1 MRALWS
7 VAICLSV
14 ILAAS
19 LPANAGLTINTTF
32 NAGTFGS
39 FTAAEVEGAFNYVAN
54 EYSNLYTNNVT
65 VNITVQGGN
74 TSLGESL
81 TSIVGFESY
90 SGLRTALLANY
101 AANPD
106 ATHTAAV
113 ADLPVA
119 DPTGGADFAL
129 ATSEAKALGLLP
141 ASSSTD
147 GTFIFSTNAGV
158 NYTFDPNNRAVAGE
172 FDFIGVAEHEVSE
185 IMGRIPGLGNNF
197 GTGVPA
203 CCLLPDDLYRY
214 TAPGTRSLNQ
224 TDTGV
229 YFSIDGGLT
238 NLQGFNGPAAGGD
251 LQDYSGS
258 NPNDPYNAFTGPGQ
272 GHMLTSVD
280 QANME
285 VLGWD
290 VASVGT
296 PEPKQVVLL
305 VFMIG
310 VIVAAK
316 RRFCV

>member
-14 ILAAS
+14 ILVAS

-74 TSLGESL
+74 TSLGASS
-81 TSIVGFESY
+81 TAIVGFESY

-106 ATHTAAV
+106 ATHEAAV
-113 ADLPVA
+113 ADLPA
-119 DPTGGADFAL
+119 TDPTGGADFAL

-141 ASSSTD
+141 ASSNTD
-147 GTFIFSTNAGV
+147 GTFTFSTNAGV

-185 IMGRIPGLGNNF
+185 IMGRIPGLGNDF

-203 CCLLPDDLYRY
+203 CCLLPNDLFRY
-214 TAPGTRSLNQ
+214 TAPGTKSLNQ

-229 YFSIDGGLT
+229 YFSIDGGAT
-238 NLQGFNGPAAGGD
+238 NLQGFNSDPAGD
-251 LQDYSGS
+251 LDDYNGS
-258 NPNDPYNAFTGPGQ
+258 NPSDPYNAFGGPGQ
-272 GHMLTSVD
+272 GAMLTSVD

-290 VASVGT
+290 VASVST

-310 VIVAAK
+310 LIVVAK